1 MTGTMTPRERIEAVL
16 RGEKPD
22 RVPIALWRHFPH
34 DDLTAEGLA
43 RATVA
48 FQREYRWD
56 LVKVTP
62 ASGYPAE
69 AWGAKLRPADNA
81 EGTRE
86 YLSRPV
92 QRPEDWHALE
102 ALTPAENPVLAR
114 ELRAL
119 ALIREGVGPEVPVL
133 QTVFSPLTIAKQ
145 LAGDLV
151 FEHLRERPQDLRAG
165 LRVVAQTTARFA
177 EACLRHGADGIF
189 FATQLASYEVL
200 SPNEYEAFGVP
211 FDLEVLE
218 AVGGQARVG
227 VLHLH
232 GPRPMFELAPRYP
245 VQIVNWHDRETS
257 PSLAEG
263 QERFSGAVLGGLNR
277 STTLP
282 GGTPE
287 EVRREVLDAVRQT
300 RGRRLIVGAGCVVP
314 VTAPP
319 ENLRAAREAVESSG
333 PSARGLG

>member
-1 MTGTMTPRERIEAVL
+1 MTPRERIEAAV
-16 RGEKPD
+16 RGERPD

-34 DDLTAEGLA
+34 EDQTAEGLA

-48 FQREYRWD
+48 FQREFQWD

-69 AWGAKLRPADNA
+69 AWGAQLKPANNA

-86 YLSRPV
+86 YLSRPI
-92 QRPEDWHALE
+92 QRPEDWQALE
-102 ALTPAENPVLAR
+102 ERDVTQGVYGR

-119 ALIREGVGPEVPVL
+119 RLIREAVGTEVPVL
-133 QTVFSPLTIAKQ
+133 PTIFSPLTVARQ
-145 LAGDLV
+145 LAGDAL
-151 FEHLRERPQDLRAG
+151 FAHLREHPRDLQAG

-177 EACLRHGADGIF
+177 QECLRHGADGIF
-189 FATQLASYEVL
+189 FATQLASHELL
-200 SPNEYEAFGVP
+200 SLEEYEEFGVP
-211 FDLEVLE
+211 FDLQVLE
-218 AVGGQARVG
+218 AVSSAFLV

-232 GPRPMFELAPRYP
+232 GLRPMFELARRYP
-245 VQIVNWHDRETS
+245 VGVVNWHDRETP

-263 QERFSGAVLGGLNR
+263 QELFRGAVLGGLNR

-282 GGTPE
+282 KGSPE
-287 EVRREVLDAVRQT
+287 DVRREVLDALEQT
-300 RGRRLIVGAGCVVP
+300 GGRRLIVGAGCVVP

-319 ENLRAAREAVESSG
+319 ANLRAARGAVE
-333 PSARGLG
+333 P